1 MSRANLFW
9 LLSVLIVGLAAASC
23 STRKNNAA
31 TRRYQAFITKYNI
44 YYNGD
49 RHYVETLEE
58 MEDKY
63 EDDYTS
69 LVLMHPVEAKNDP
82 SAPQPTG
89 NFDRS
94 IEKGQK
100 AVQLRPI
107 IIQALCRKGL
117 YSSRFS
123 QAF

>member
-9 LLSVLIVGLAAASC
+9 LLSVLIVGLAAVSC

-69 LVLMHPVEAKNDP
+69 LVLM
-82 SAPQPTG
+82 
-89 NFDRS
+89 
-94 IEKGQK
+94 
-100 AVQLRPI
+100 
-107 IIQALCRKGL
+107 
-117 YSSRFS
+117 
-123 QAF
+123 